1 MLENGPPCCPRPPH
15 LPPPAPPVVAPQL
28 PRCCRGWGQP
38 RELLG
43 IATPGSCP
51 NSYHRVMEC
60 PELEGPTRV
69 IESNSWPCTIPNNPT
84 WHALCWLCWWEHQ
97 ERRSER
103 FAAPHPCP
111 LAPQKGMYPEA
122 PGHNWPRV
130 LLLHPTSPRE
140 NTVRKAPDLLEPP
153 AESTDMATG
162 WSPSSICAPRTGISA
177 LGLSYFQSH
186 AYAPGDFFYL
196 GLVLQP
202 TMSSWLE

>member
-15 LPPPAPPVVAPQL
+15 LPRPAPPVAAPQL

-43 IATPGSCP
+43 IATQAAAPTAITESWNALSWKNPQGLLSPTPGPVQSP
-51 NSYHRVMEC
+51 
-60 PELEGPTRV
+60 
-69 IESNSWPCTIPNNPT
+69 TIPPGMLRVGFAGGNT
-84 WHALCWLCWWEHQ
+84 
-97 ERRSER
+97 RRDLQR
-103 FAAPHPCP
+103 G
-111 LAPQKGMYPEA
+111 LQL
-122 PGHNWPRV
+122 PGC
-130 LLLHPTSPRE
+130 
-140 NTVRKAPDLLEPP
+140 KAPDLLEPP
-153 AESTDMATG
+153 AESTDVATG